1 VRPGLIHH
9 FGWHDG
15 YGYYGYGGES
25 RRRICGDGARRR
37 ICGDERRIGFDER
50 MRIVSAL
57 YIYYYIIIIIM

>member
-15 YGYYGYGGES
+15 YDGYYGES
-25 RRRICGDGARRR
+25 WICGDGARRR